1 MNLTPHFTLDE
12 LTSSEA
18 AERNGWD
25 NTPNETELANLKRLA
40 TFLEE
45 VKTALGGRP
54 VMVNSAFRNKQ
65 VNDSV
70 GSKDTSQHR
79 IGCAVDI
86 RVPQLTPDQVVKAI
100 VAAGLEYDQLIR
112 EFDYK
117 IKDKRHDAGF
127 IAQEYQQVIPWQV
140 DSDANVGGEVAA
152 LTSGEPVL
160 GIQQNL
166 VPYLVAAIKELKSEL
181 DSVKAELA
189 TLKGN

>member
-40 TFLEE
+40 AFLEE

-112 EFDYK
+112 EFDRWTHVS
-117 IKDKRHDAGF
+117 IPNTPETAPRRQVLIIDKTGTRLYA
-127 IAQEYQQVIPWQV
+127 
-140 DSDANVGGEVAA
+140 
-152 LTSGEPVL
+152 
-160 GIQQNL
+160 
-166 VPYLVAAIKELKSEL
+166 
-181 DSVKAELA
+181 
-189 TLKGN
+189 